1 MDNEGRHL
9 NDADKMQE
17 SKDHNK
23 PSLPDLNLSRRRMI
37 RSAAAVAPLVLT
49 LRSGAVAAAVS
60 CAGIKGFGT
69 TNPGNGNISG
79 VSATT
84 ADTCVSS
91 YTVCPDPAQ
100 SAKIVKG
107 DGITHTI
114 GTAPGN
120 NFTCGTGDN
129 VVKGQQI
136 AILSATSATSFV
148 G

>member
-1 MDNEGRHL
+1 MHNEGRHL

-23 PSLPDLNLSRRRMI
+23 PSLPDLNLGRRRMI

-60 CAGIKGFGT
+60 CVGVKGFGT
-69 TNPGNGNISG
+69 TNPGNGNITG

-84 ADTCVSS
+84 ADTCVTN

-100 SAKIVKG
+100 TTKILPGNVN
-107 DGITHTI
+107 THTI
-114 GTAPGN
+114 ATAPGN
-120 NFTCGTGDN
+120 NLTCGTGVDR
-129 VVKGQQI
+129 VQGQQI
-136 AILSATSATSFV
+136 AILSATSASSFL